1 MVVVRVAFMSV
12 VVVGIVVASV
22 VCFNVV
28 VMGIV
33 VTDMVVVDSV
43 GMYNSGI
50 EIITIITRMHIKAR
64 INQFL
69 LEMCLV
75 LIV

>member
-1 MVVVRVAFMSV
+1 MIV
-12 VVVGIVVASV
+12 VVVLVVAIVVD
-22 VCFNVV
+22 FKVV
-28 VMGIV
+28 VLGVV

-43 GMYNSGI
+43 GMYSSGI
-50 EIITIITRMHIKAR
+50 AIITTRTRMHIKAR

-75 LIV
+75 LMI